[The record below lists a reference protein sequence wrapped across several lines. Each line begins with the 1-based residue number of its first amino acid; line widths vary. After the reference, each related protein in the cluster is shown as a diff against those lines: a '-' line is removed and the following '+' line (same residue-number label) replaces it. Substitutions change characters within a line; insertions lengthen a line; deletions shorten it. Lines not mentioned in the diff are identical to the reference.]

1 MAVVRHKEAIHS
13 GQFMVSNFEAED
25 EDEEE
30 DLDVPERLRT
40 VTTIDSN
47 IPPCA
52 TEHGQTEFKYV
63 AKHNRKCYYSIFI

>member
-1 MAVVRHKEAIHS
+1 MNMAVVRHKESIHS

-25 EDEEE
+25 EDDGE
-30 DLDVPERLRT
+30 DLDVPERYRT

-47 IPPCA
+47 IPPTA

-63 AKHNRKCYYSIFI
+63 ANQKS

>member
-1 MAVVRHKEAIHS
+1 MIMAVVRHKESIHS

-25 EDEEE
+25 EEE
-30 DLDVPERLRT
+30 DLDIPDRYRT

-47 IPPCA
+47 IPPSA

-63 AKHNRKCYYSIFI
+63 AKHQ